1 MGRILCYPEP
11 VMQMKTGIGIVAT
24 LLLAASAAFAQ
35 QIYELPAGV
44 ETRWAS
50 PENPAGARGQG
61 AQMNG
66 GRKGAAFFGLK
77 EGESRILAEVPAGS
91 GVVRRIW
98 MTLDDRSPRMLRG
111 LRLSM
116 YWDGARSPAV
126 DAPVGD
132 FFGVG
137 LGRLVPFESA
147 LFSSPEGRSFNA
159 SVPMPFRRGMRIVL
173 TNESGADQPQVYY
186 DVDYTLGDALP
197 PEALYFHAV
206 FRRESPTTL
215 RRDYELLPR
224 VQGRGRYLG
233 VNVGVIVDGKSY
245 GKNWWGEGEV
255 KVYLDGDGKLPTLA
269 GTGTEDYIGTG
280 YGLGAYSHQF
290 QGAPIADEKNQRY
303 AFYRYH
309 VNDPVYFRQEIRVTL
324 QQIGFIWSNDGTP
337 EHPLQPPIYSA
348 GPGMKELDLR
358 KLPQVNLFERAD
370 DYSSC
375 AYFYLDRPENGLAAL
390 APVADRLR
398 NLD

>member
-1 MGRILCYPEP
+1 MQQKLCLA
-11 VMQMKTGIGIVAT
+11 TT
-24 LLLAASAAFAQ
+24 LLLAASAAWAQ
-35 QIYELPAGV
+35 QIYELPDGV

-50 PENPAGARGQG
+50 PENPAGERGKG
-61 AQMNG
+61 AQANG
-66 GRKGAAFFGLK
+66 GRKGAAFFVLK
-77 EGESRILAEVPAGS
+77 AGESRTLAVAEGS
-91 GVVRRIW
+91 GVVRRLW
-98 MTLDDRSPRMLRG
+98 MTLNDRSPKMLRG

-116 YWDGARSPAV
+116 YWDGAKAPAV

-137 LGRLVPFESA
+137 LGRIVPFESA

-159 SVPMPFRRGMRIVL
+159 SIPMPFRKGMRIVL

-186 DVDYTLGDALP
+186 DVDYTLGDRLP

-206 FRRESPTTL
+206 FRRENPTTMQH
-215 RRDYELLPR
+215 DYELLPPLK
-224 VQGRGRYLG
+224 GRGRYLG
-233 VNVGVIVDGKSY
+233 VNVGVIVDGKRY

-255 KVYLDGDGKLPTLA
+255 KIYLDGDGESPTLA

-290 QGAPIADEKNQRY
+290 QGAPIADEARQRY

-309 VNDPVYFRQEIRVTL
+309 VNDPVYFRRDIRVTL

-337 EHPLQPPIYSA
+337 ENPVKPPIYSA
-348 GPGMKELDLR
+348 GPGTKELDLK

-390 APVADRLR
+390 MPAADRLR

>member
-1 MGRILCYPEP
+1 
-11 VMQMKTGIGIVAT
+11 MQLKPWFATT
-24 LLLAASAAFAQ
+24 LLLATSAAWAQ
-35 QIYELPAGV
+35 QIFEWPEGV

-50 PENPAGARGQG
+50 PENPAGERGQG
-61 AQMNG
+61 AQANG
-66 GRKGAAFFGLK
+66 GRKGSAFFVLK
-77 EGESRILAEVPAGS
+77 AGESRTLAEVAAGS

-98 MTLDDRSPRMLRG
+98 MTLNDRSPKMLRG

-116 YWDGARSPAV
+116 YWDGAKSAAV

-137 LGRLVPFESA
+137 LGRIVPFESA

-159 SVPMPFRRGMRIVL
+159 SIPMPFRKGMRIVL

-186 DVDYTLGDALP
+186 DVDYTLGDHLP
-197 PEALYFHAV
+197 PEALYFHAA
-206 FRRESPTTL
+206 FRRESPTKL
-215 RRDYELLPR
+215 QQDYELLP
-224 VQGRGRYLG
+224 QLKGRGRYLG
-233 VNVGVIVDGKSY
+233 VNVGVIVDGKRY

-255 KVYLDGDGKLPTLA
+255 KIYLDGDGELPTLA

-290 QGAPIADEKNQRY
+290 QGAPIADEEKQRY

-309 VNDPVYFRQEIRVTL
+309 VNDPVYFRREIRVTL

-337 EHPLQPPIYSA
+337 QNPVKPPIYSA
-348 GPGMKELDLR
+348 GPGQKELDLK

-390 APVADRLR
+390 APAADRLR